1 MPHDFIGRPHD
12 FDFLVGR
19 WTMTN
24 RRLTRRHVGSDEWDV
39 FPGTSRAW
47 SHLGGIVSVD
57 ENVFPTQGWS
67 GLTMRSLDLAAQR
80 WSIWWI
86 NSRTG
91 QLFAPVHGGWSGDR
105 GEFYGDDDDDGRPVR
120 VRFIWERLGPGRAR
134 WQQAFALEGGDWET
148 NWLIELERAAAQ
160 PR

>member
-1 MPHDFIGRPHD
+1 MPNDFIGRPGD

-19 WTMTN
+19 WKMTN
-24 RRLTRRHVGSDEWDV
+24 RRLRQRHAGSDDWDA

-57 ENVFPTQGWS
+57 ENVFHTQGWS
-67 GLTMRSLDLAAQR
+67 GLTLRSLDLAAQR

-105 GEFYGDDDDDGRPVR
+105 GEFYGDDDDDGRPVH
-120 VRFIWERLGPGRAR
+120 VRFVWQRLGPDRAR
-134 WQQAFALEGGDWET
+134 WEQAFALDGGAWET
-148 NWLIELERAAAQ
+148 NWVIELERV
-160 PR
+160 RD